1 MLKCIS
7 GRWNT
12 GVCPFSPQKII
23 KITVKEFL
31 KYESTETKR
40 QVKDI
45 IGNKR
50 SQFLKLEERLKVAAH
65 KACRDKHLWE
75 PRRWRDKVL

>member
-1 MLKCIS
+1 MFVPFPLKK
-7 GRWNT
+7 
-12 GVCPFSPQKII
+12 FI

-65 KACRDKHLWE
+65 KACRDKHLCE

>member
-1 MLKCIS
+1 MYFWQIEHRCLSLFPSKNS
-7 GRWNT
+7 L
-12 GVCPFSPQKII
+12 
-23 KITVKEFL
+23 TVKEFL

-45 IGNKR
+45 TGNKR
-50 SQFLKLEERLKVAAH
+50 SQFLKLEERPKVAAH
-65 KACRDKHLWE
+65 KDCRDKHLWE

>member
-1 MLKCIS
+1 MD
-7 GRWNT
+7 
-12 GVCPFSPQKII
+12 
-23 KITVKEFL
+23 
-31 KYESTETKR
+31 TETKR

-75 PRRWRDKVL
+75 PRRGPGTQALRQKISY